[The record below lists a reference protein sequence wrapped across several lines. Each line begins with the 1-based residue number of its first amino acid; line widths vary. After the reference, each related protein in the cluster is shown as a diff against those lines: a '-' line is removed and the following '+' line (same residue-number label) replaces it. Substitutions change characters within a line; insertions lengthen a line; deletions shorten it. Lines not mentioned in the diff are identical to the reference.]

1 MQVTASKI
9 ADRGVD
15 WLATACIVHDITERK
30 AAEQALRESETLYRT
45 LVETSP
51 DAVIFSEPNGRI
63 LMANGRAAELVGL
76 AGADELRERN
86 AMDLVADED
95 RQRLMDSFLKTGGS
109 LVARDVEYTL
119 VRMDGSRF
127 PAELSAS
134 RVPGADGEF
143 RAVIAVARDITAR
156 KIAEDT
162 IRHLA
167 FHDALTGVANR
178 PVLMDRLALNIAQAR
193 RDNTSVGLL
202 FLDLDGFKQVNDL
215 NGHETGDRL
224 LQRVARELGEM
235 LREGD
240 TLARVG
246 GDEFVMVLPGI
257 AGEDDAATVAARG
270 LERLAPAVLSEEGAT
285 AVSVS
290 IGIATFPHDAS
301 DPESLLRNADFAMY
315 EAKRDGGN
323 RYRLFSQARRTD
335 ATRRFAA

>member
-1 MQVTASKI
+1 
-9 ADRGVD
+9 
-15 WLATACIVHDITERK
+15 
-30 AAEQALRESETLYRT
+30 
-45 LVETSP
+45 
-51 DAVIFSEPNGRI
+51 
-63 LMANGRAAELVGL
+63 
-76 AGADELRERN
+76 
-86 AMDLVADED
+86 
-95 RQRLMDSFLKTGGS
+95 
-109 LVARDVEYTL
+109 
-119 VRMDGSRF
+119 
-127 PAELSAS
+127 
-134 RVPGADGEF
+134 
-143 RAVIAVARDITAR
+143 
-156 KIAEDT
+156 
-162 IRHLA
+162 
-167 FHDALTGVANR
+167 
-178 PVLMDRLALNIAQAR
+178 
-193 RDNTSVGLL
+193 
-202 FLDLDGFKQVNDL
+202 
-215 NGHETGDRL
+215 
-224 LQRVARELGEM
+224 M

>member
-1 MQVTASKI
+1 
-9 ADRGVD
+9 
-15 WLATACIVHDITERK
+15 
-30 AAEQALRESETLYRT
+30 
-45 LVETSP
+45 
-51 DAVIFSEPNGRI
+51 
-63 LMANGRAAELVGL
+63 
-76 AGADELRERN
+76 
-86 AMDLVADED
+86 
-95 RQRLMDSFLKTGGS
+95 
-109 LVARDVEYTL
+109 
-119 VRMDGSRF
+119 
-127 PAELSAS
+127 
-134 RVPGADGEF
+134 VPGADGEF